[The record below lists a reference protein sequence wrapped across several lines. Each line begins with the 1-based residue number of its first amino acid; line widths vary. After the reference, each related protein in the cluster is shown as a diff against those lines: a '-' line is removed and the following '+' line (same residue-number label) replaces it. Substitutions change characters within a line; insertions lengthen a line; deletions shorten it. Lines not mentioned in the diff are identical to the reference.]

1 MYDLCIIYIVY
12 EPLRKNSMERI
23 WIRVGLCV
31 VKPHAGVNDGVID
44 DMNDIEPTYEIVNGT
59 FPVTQIYI
67 LIKPIILY
75 WLGIS
80 KATIYMYRFLSSI
93 TVPT

>member
-1 MYDLCIIYIVY
+1 M
-12 EPLRKNSMERI
+12 
-23 WIRVGLCV
+23 CV

-67 LIKPIILY
+67 LIKPII
-75 WLGIS
+75 
-80 KATIYMYRFLSSI
+80 
-93 TVPT
+93 

>member
-1 MYDLCIIYIVY
+1 MYRSRMILTF
-12 EPLRKNSMERI
+12 
-23 WIRVGLCV
+23 RVTR

-67 LIKPIILY
+67 LIKQII
-75 WLGIS
+75 W
-80 KATIYMYRFLSSI
+80 
-93 TVPT
+93 